1 MSTIGTVSE
10 QISEVSK
17 AAKKD
22 HFVEIR
28 PADVAVLMDQHGLSE
43 ETRNT
48 ILKENLTP
56 TSLLTRLHNSFPH
69 HSILK
74 PRPQPI
80 FAKGKNKYTGLPG
93 FRMICETLQENG
105 IVLSHIKER
114 ELFVEVYAFLATKHI
129 LNTIDW
135 ENYQTDPVF
144 QLIFPQ
150 PNMIDPKV
158 VEEYKSIEDVLERKK
173 MVVTYRD
180 KTNPHDGKQIL
191 NRPTFYAEDGQ
202 FEALDGGQHKYP
214 QCFLLFDKT
223 TQGCYAYCTYC
234 FRHAQVRGDE
244 DMFIQNDVAQVHS
257 YLRKHKEVTDI
268 LITGGDAGYM
278 PTNRLREYLEPI
290 MSDPELLHI
299 KTIRIASR
307 ALTYEPDVVL
317 HTKYDGTLVLFKELI
332 DHGIQVLWMG
342 HFSTP
347 KEMLNIH
354 TIAAIRRLRNHG
366 INIRSQSPMMN
377 HISLFMDKNGKVDV
391 DKSAQNWIEL
401 GHILMMLGMN
411 FHSMYCARPTGEHDY
426 FTAPLADM
434 NKIFSKV
441 YRSLPSIG
449 RPSRYITMTSS
460 AGKTSLLGT
469 VEVNGKKAFALKFNE
484 ARNMEWLD
492 KVFLAEYDEAENTI
506 EKLIPFEGGDY
517 FYKEELAMIEK
528 KLEMNQVIKSLKTM
542 LLKIILNDIV

>member
-1 MSTIGTVSE
+1 MDIIKTRSENEVLVSDSENPQNLRKFSELDIE
-10 QISEVSK
+10 Q
-17 AAKKD
+17 
-22 HFVEIR
+22 
-28 PADVAVLMDQHGLSE
+28 LMDQHGLSE
-43 ETRNT
+43 ASKEVIRN
-48 ILKENLTP
+48 ENLTP
-56 TSLLTRLHNSFPH
+56 TTLLARLHNSFPQ

-74 PRPQPI
+74 PTSRSL
-80 FAKGKNKYTGLPG
+80 FANAKNKYTGLPG
-93 FRMICETLQENG
+93 FRMICEILKEKG
-105 IVLSHIKER
+105 IVLNHIKER

-135 ENYQTDPVF
+135 ENYQSDPVF

-150 PNMIDPKV
+150 PNMIEKKV
-158 VEEYKSIEDVLERKK
+158 VDEYIAIEDDLERKK
-173 MVVTYRD
+173 MVVAYRD

-191 NRPTFYAEDGQ
+191 NRPSFYSDDGS

-244 DMFIQNDVAQVHS
+244 DMFIQDDVAQVHA
-257 YLRKHKEVTDI
+257 YLRKHKEITDI

-278 PTNRLREYLEPI
+278 PTSRLNEYLLPVME
-290 MSDPELLHI
+290 DPELMHI

-307 ALTYEPDVVL
+307 ALTYEPNVVL
-317 HTKYDGTLVLFKELI
+317 NSKYDGSLELFKKLI

-347 KEMLNIH
+347 KELLNIH
-354 TIAAIRRLRNHG
+354 TIAAIRRLRSYG

-377 HISLFMDKNGKVDV
+377 HISLFMDDHGKVNI
-391 DKSAQNWIEL
+391 DKSAQNWIDL
-401 GHILMMLGMN
+401 GHLLMMLGMN
-411 FHSMYCARPTGEHDY
+411 FHSIYCARPTGEHDY

-469 VEVNGKKAFALKFNE
+469 VEVNGRKAFALKFNE

-492 KVFLAEYDEAENTI
+492 EVFLAEYDEEENTI
-506 EKLIPFEGGDY
+506 EKLIPFNGGNY
-517 FYKEELAMIEK
+517 FYKEELARIEK
-528 KLEMNQVIKSLKTM
+528 DLESKY
-542 LLKIILNDIV
+542 D